1 MIEIKNK
8 QIMIDGK
15 PVLIMAGEL
24 HYYRLQVSEWQDRI
38 DKLKATGCNAVATY
52 IPWICHETVEGE
64 FDLVGQTRPELNLV
78 KFIEMCEANDLYFF
92 ARPGPFIMAEMKN
105 EGIPHWVYEKYPE
118 ILPVGWDKKPGTTM
132 TIDYMTPNFLKASRD
147 WYREVMAIIAPRLHT
162 KGGKIIGVQLDNEV
176 GMLAWVSNTPDLTE
190 VMISEFVPWLKE
202 KYSAIELKKRYPFNL
217 DDEIARL
224 KDIRSPKEAYVAEL
238 HFDLGYFMRK
248 RFARYIHELRTYA
261 EEFGVTDVLFVV
273 NIHGTGGGRGFTY
286 PIGISQLYESYTQAS
301 GYLSGSDI
309 YFGDLDMVSFQ
320 DLYIING
327 FMDAVHNEEQPLT
340 SVEFNCGDAN
350 FGENYGARLDVSA
363 ADHKARMCIAQGNRL
378 INYYLMAGG
387 RNYRMDVNLKD
398 GNNRIAMTGERHGF
412 AAPISPE
419 GKLNY
424 TYPRMARGIKT
435 IMAVADHASMMNE
448 EHDAVSF
455 AFIPDYYMT
464 EYCYQ
469 ESVKQKEI
477 YENISSN
484 RASGAWEI
492 MGRAMLLA
500 NYRFT
505 AVDIQNKSLDVNKTP
520 VLALPSARYMHQT
533 IQQKLVDYV
542 TAGGGIMLYGEVPLF
557 DMEGNPCTIFADA
570 LGIIYQQDLRD
581 RGHAYATSLV
591 AQNWAAPRPE
601 VRTHNVCQMFEL
613 TKGEIIFTVYNEE
626 GACGF
631 DIPLGKGRVIAF
643 AMGYKCDIELFKT
656 ALERLGAKAKLT
668 HDEVEHGI
676 FMTST
681 INEAKERFIHILN
694 LDGFDKHF
702 NIYDHGVTLF
712 DGRKF
717 TLNSKESIMI
727 PINLNIHNTRV
738 VYSTAEITG
747 YDENRINFRL
757 TQATDVIKLRTDK
770 TVLPSADYTVEL
782 IGDDTIITSLKHGK
796 VDDELI
802 VYMSI

>member
-1 MIEIKNK
+1 
-8 QIMIDGK
+8 
-15 PVLIMAGEL
+15 
-24 HYYRLQVSEWQDRI
+24 
-38 DKLKATGCNAVATY
+38 
-52 IPWICHETVEGE
+52 
-64 FDLVGQTRPELNLV
+64 
-78 KFIEMCEANDLYFF
+78 
-92 ARPGPFIMAEMKN
+92 
-105 EGIPHWVYEKYPE
+105 
-118 ILPVGWDKKPGTTM
+118 M
-132 TIDYMTPNFLKASRD
+132 TIDYMASNFLKASRD
-147 WYREVMAIIAPRLHT
+147 WYREVMAVIEPRLYT

-176 GMLAWVSNTPDLTE
+176 GMLAWVSNAPDLTT
-190 VMISEFVPWLKE
+190 VMIAEFVLWLKA
-202 KYSAIELKKRYPFNL
+202 KYTEVELAKRYPFDL

-224 KDIRSPKEAYVAEL
+224 KDIRSPKESYVAEL
-238 HFDLGYFMRK
+238 HFDLGYFMRN

-261 EEFGVTDVLFVV
+261 EEFGVKDVPFVV

-286 PIGISQLYESYTQAS
+286 PIGISQLYESYTQAP
-301 GYLSGSDI
+301 GYISGSDI
-309 YFGDLDMVSFQ
+309 YFGDLDMITFQ

-350 FGENYGARLDVSA
+350 FGETFGGRLDVCA
-363 ADHKARMCIAQGNRL
+363 VDHKARMCIAQGNRL
-378 INYYLMAGG
+378 INYYLMTGG
-387 RNYRMDVNLKD
+387 RNYRMDADLKD
-398 GNNRIAMTGERHGF
+398 GNSRIAMTGERHGF
-412 AAPISPE
+412 AAPIGPE

-435 IMAVADHASMMNE
+435 IMAVADHASTMNE

-464 EYCYQ
+464 EYCYNKS
-469 ESVKQKEI
+469 EKQKEI
-477 YENISSN
+477 YDNISHN

-492 MGRAMLLA
+492 MGKAMLLA

-505 AVDIQNKSLDVNKTP
+505 AVDIQNKPLEVSKTP
-520 VLALPSARYMHQT
+520 ALALPSAKYMHQA

-542 TAGGGIMLYGEVPLF
+542 RAGGGVMLYGEVPLF

-570 LGIIYQQDLRD
+570 LGITYQQDLRD
-581 RGHAYATSLV
+581 RGHAYGTSLV

-601 VRTHNVCQMFEL
+601 VRTHHIAQMFEL
-613 TKGEIIFTVYNEE
+613 TKGEAIFTVYDEE

-656 ALERLGAKAKLT
+656 ALEHLGAKAGLT
-668 HDEVEHGI
+668 HDEIEHGI

-702 NIYDHGVTLF
+702 HIYDNGVKLF
-712 DGRKF
+712 DGRQF

-727 PINLNIHNTRV
+727 PINLNIHGTQII
-738 VYSTAEITG
+738 YATAEITD
-747 YDENRINFRL
+747 YDENRIDFRL
-757 TQATDVIKLRTDK
+757 TQAADVIKLCTDK
-770 TVLPSADYTVEL
+770 LVLPSADYTVE
-782 IGDDTIITSLKHGK
+782 IVGADTIITSLKHGK
-796 VDDELI
+796 VDDQLT
-802 VYMSI
+802 VAFQ